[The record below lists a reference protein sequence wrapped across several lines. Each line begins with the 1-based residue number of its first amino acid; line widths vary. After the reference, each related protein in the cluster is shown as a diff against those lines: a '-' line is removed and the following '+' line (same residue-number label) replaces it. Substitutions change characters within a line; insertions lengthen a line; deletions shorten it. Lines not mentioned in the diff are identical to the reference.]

1 MYVTEGKS
9 KPYPVSDGYP
19 KLITE
24 LLQGYPN
31 NTNVDA
37 ALQTPQLYPCE
48 LTNKYMYA

>member
-37 ALQTPQLYPCE
+37 ALQNLHDRE